1 MKASITI
8 TGVLVC
14 IAIVT
19 VVIIAIPR
27 TSADQA
33 TDTPKEAS
41 SKQPAPLLVNLTPPV
56 VQPAVL
62 NQQFNAR
69 QRDGGSDFIRELD
82 ATRRDPARTWVERN
96 YAVQHLT
103 LAYENSGQPAAL
115 AALAEAQDDADP
127 RVADT
132 AIFNLARLIYSKALT
147 ADGPEAA
154 SLHLHLRAALDD
166 DRKGG
171 LREGAIRAIALLE
184 DKAYAPRLAELA
196 GTLTSD
202 VAVRVAAL
210 DALAALGCTEY
221 RQLGQAVLA
230 EAKAG
235 SVLSVAARRLA
246 ALGG

>member
-1 MKASITI
+1 MPEPGQGGQAATAASI
-8 TGVLVC
+8 
-14 IAIVT
+14 
-19 VVIIAIPR
+19 
-27 TSADQA
+27 
-33 TDTPKEAS
+33 
-41 SKQPAPLLVNLTPPV
+41 PAPVSSV
-56 VQPAVL
+56 VL
-62 NQQFNAR
+62 NQQFNER
-69 QRDGGSDFIRELD
+69 QQDGGSDFIRELD

-96 YAVQHLT
+96 YAAQHLS

-115 AALAEAQDDADP
+115 AALVEAQDDADP

-132 AIFNLARLIYSKALT
+132 AIFNLARLIYSKAVT
-147 ADGPEAA
+147 ADGPEAS
-154 SLHLHLRAALDD
+154 SLHRHLRAALDD